1 MSRAATRAAT
11 LAALAWL
18 AACATPPQGGTSAGT
33 PAGSGR
39 ATEPGTPDVPP
50 AEASLP
56 MDSLLHVRTSELRAR
71 FGDPHDQRRDGGA
84 IVWNYEADGVCRLN
98 LVLQGVR
105 GTPAEVVHAQARMA
119 PGGTEAT
126 CFDRL
131 RQEARVSSAPVL
143 ETVATAPPPPPPA
156 PRPPPARPRARP
168 RASQRKRAQPSRHA
182 QPPPAAPPSARPPPG
197 RESDAGLKPPP
208 PSPFPSRMAR
218 WRPA

>member
-143 ETVATAPPPPPPA
+143 ETVATAPPPPPPRA
-156 PRPPPARPRARP
+156 QAATRPAARQAARQPAQARPAVQARP
-168 RASQRKRAQPSRHA
+168 AAAGRAAQR
-182 QPPPAAPPSARPPPG
+182 PAATRPG
-197 RESDAGLKPPP
+197 I
-208 PSPFPSRMAR
+208 
-218 WRPA
+218 

>member
-143 ETVATAPPPPPPA
+143 ETVATAPPPPPPRA
-156 PRPPPARPRARP
+156 QAATRPAARPAARQPAQARP
-168 RASQRKRAQPSRHA
+168 AVQAR
-182 QPPPAAPPSARPPPG
+182 PAAAG
-197 RESDAGLKPPP
+197 RA
-208 PSPFPSRMAR
+208 AQ
-218 WRPA
+218 RPAATRPGI